1 MPEDVKARIIVA
13 VESAAAKQKLNEVR
27 QGLAD
32 VGDERMR
39 DLRIAKAKAA
49 NELAE
54 YNSMIAASKAYQAQ
68 LKLERAEKQFDKFSK
83 MDGVFPETMQRLS
96 DKVGEARKEYLQLAS
111 AESGANLAAFQA
123 SETLKQL
130 TYNMD
135 NSTNATKKAAGATK
149 EYTWRTVAA
158 RTASRLFHMDLAST
172 GSPTMMQAGIIA
184 AGVAAS
190 IKLVTLGYE
199 KLRDRYRDANELQK
213 ANTASLKEAWQEREK
228 QNKKQT
234 EALNTLERIN
244 KQQRVS
250 ADDGYKFVKAIETLG
265 TSFHRLGLKIDP
277 VTGKIQNLS
286 KAQAKLAREQIEAEK
301 RNIEA
306 QIRENSARMKLL
318 TEQRDTA
325 GFTFKIWGDKEFR
338 FGNQHTLNEI
348 KEAQRELDA
357 LAKDQMELRKRRH
370 ELNRMNPEK
379 DQKTKEEIKKQLPDR
394 NRQDERKLERL
405 LSKGMIKTSTDA
417 VLANS
422 VEAARLQSRQFRKDP
437 QIRIANT
444 LDKIAGTANKI
455 ANKIPKPPKEKE
467 AKKEAKKEEQ
477 EPILR
482 ISGKPREDDA
492 QKNLQRELDIMGSD
506 YGLAGRALVRSNNFL
521 EREFQ
526 KHQDAALKEAEQ
538 EQLLQDSIALQGMK
552 VGVLGD
558 QIDWRSFQ
566 KPWMRSMQ
574 ENIGL
579 SLMPKQT
586 ESEVRNMFAES
597 GVDLNAPGWEGFRD
611 MVLAG
616 TERSDVSKQETK
628 AVTTLLPEFK
638 TILQQLV
645 ALQQNSSLAMAGIK
659 QNTQGLANFAGAKR
673 IGH

>member
-1 MPEDVKARIIVA
+1 MSEDVKARIIVA

-27 QGLAD
+27 LGLAD
-32 VGDERMR
+32 VADERMR

-54 YNSMIAASKAYQAQ
+54 YNSMIAASKAYLAQ
-68 LKLERAEKQFDKFSK
+68 LKLERAEKQFDKYSK
-83 MDGVFPETMQRLS
+83 MDGVFPETMKRLS
-96 DKVGEARKEYLQLAS
+96 DNVGEARKEYLQLAS

-135 NSTNATKKAAGATK
+135 NSTNATKNAAGATK

-184 AGVAAS
+184 AGAVAS
-190 IKLVTLGYE
+190 IKLMAWGYE
-199 KLRDRYRDANELQK
+199 KLRDRYREANELQK

-250 ADDGYKFVKAIETLG
+250 ADDGYKFVKAIESLG

-338 FGNQHTLNEI
+338 LGGQHTLNEI

-357 LAKDQMELRKRRH
+357 LAKEQMELRKRRH

-379 DQKTKEEIKKQLPDR
+379 DQKTKEEIKKELPDR
-394 NRQDERKLERL
+394 NRQDEKKLERL

-417 VLANS
+417 SLANS
-422 VEAARLQSRQFRKDP
+422 VEAARLQARQFRKDP
-437 QIRIANT
+437 QIQIANT
-444 LDKIAGTANKI
+444 LAKIAGIANKI
-455 ANKIPKPPKEKE
+455 ANKIPKPPKEKNT
-467 AKKEAKKEEQ
+467 KKEEQ
-477 EPILR
+477 VPVLR

-492 QKNLQRELDIMGSD
+492 QKNLQRELNIMGAD
-506 YGLAGRALVRSNNFL
+506 YGEAGRALVLSNNYL

-526 KHQDAALKEAEQ
+526 KYQNAAIKEAERKR
-538 EQLLQDSIALQGMK
+538 LLQDSIALQGKK

-579 SLMPKQT
+579 SLMPEQT
-586 ESEVRNMFAES
+586 RDDVRNMFKES
-597 GVDLNAPGWEGFRD
+597 GVDLDAPGWEGFRD
-611 MVLAG
+611 MVLPKPGRTSENPQA
-616 TERSDVSKQETK
+616 TK

-645 ALQQNSSLAMAGIK
+645 ALQQNSSLAMAGIR
-659 QNTQGLANFAGAKR
+659 QNTQGLANIGGTKR